1 MALRQI
7 GANLTTPRG
16 ALAKRPTTHAT
27 LSQPSIVAAHAELRT
42 AIHEAEAA
50 GGAADHK
57 LQTLHRQL
65 QSISNRLDAARHE
78 KLASSERA
86 RLLRDE
92 IGQLKHQLARNHAA
106 IEARDR
112 RIELSRESLRESS
125 AKLESLRV
133 RHQIGQSR
141 LHARVMHLGTL
152 HERALVRA
160 QQHAGLSRQRTR
172 ERLATGVPRWLDAA
186 DGLPSQHFDECWA
199 RWRDAAARRGRCKA
213 VARAA
218 VERMRHSE
226 LALAMRAWRLNSEIR
241 RARRPALLDGPLG

>member
-27 LSQPSIVAAHAELRT
+27 LSQPSIEASQSALRT

-92 IGQLKHQLARNHAA
+92 IDQLKHQLARNHAA